1 MRNVLKII
9 FGLIIMTA
17 AAAAAPYPTPVP
29 GDFIVRNWHFNS
41 GETLAEVRLHY
52 YTLGSPVRDVSGR
65 VTNAVLI
72 LHGTGGSGR
81 GFLKDTYA
89 GALFGAGQLLDA
101 TRYFIILPDNIG
113 HGQSKKPSDGLH

>member
-1 MRNVLKII
+1 MQPVRRIASLL
-9 FGLIIMTA
+9 FLLTA
-17 AAAAAPYPTPVP
+17 VAVAASYPTPAP
-29 GDFIVRNWHFNS
+29 GDFTVRNWQFKS

-52 YTLGSPVRDVSGR
+52 YTLGTPRRDAAGR

-89 GALFGAGQLLDA
+89 GVLFGAGQLLDA
-101 TRYFIILPDNIG
+101 TRYFIIVPDNIG
-113 HGQSKKPSDGLH
+113 HGQSSKPSD